1 MLDLRADLAATKQ
14 GLNSHRQTEK
24 LDRLQTL
31 LSRRAAVIL
40 EQRKVVISG
49 NGVLRSLVATI
60 LLTLLMEI
68 ALIAFSIALT
78 P

>member
-1 MLDLRADLAATKQ
+1 
-14 GLNSHRQTEK
+14 
-24 LDRLQTL
+24 
-31 LSRRAAVIL
+31 VIL

-68 ALIAFSIALT
+68 ALIAFSIAL
-78 P
+78 PP

>member
-1 MLDLRADLAATKQ
+1 
-14 GLNSHRQTEK
+14 
-24 LDRLQTL
+24 
-31 LSRRAAVIL
+31 VIL

>member
-1 MLDLRADLAATKQ
+1 MQ
-14 GLNSHRQTEK
+14 GVNSHPKPETFEK
-24 LDRLQTL
+24 LQTL

-40 EQRKVVISG
+40 ESQRKVVISG

-60 LLTLLMEI
+60 LLTVLMEI
-68 ALIAFSIALT
+68 TLIVFSVALT